1 MARKGVKKQFW
12 ISEKHAKML
21 SEFSKQTTIPE
32 VQIIR
37 FLLDGYHPK
46 EAPGDRFYD
55 DMNGLLKCGENLVT
69 IARTYR
75 GTDLESR
82 LREEANALRELRKN
96 IMEKYLMPEKSD
108 DVKIIKRAVR

>member
-12 ISEKHAKML
+12 ISEKHANKLAEL
-21 SEFSKQTTIPE
+21 SKSTLLPE
-32 VQIIR
+32 VTIIR

>member
-1 MARKGVKKQFW
+1 MGRKGIKKQFW
-12 ISEKHAKML
+12 LSEKHAKKIAAL
-21 SEFSKQTTIPE
+21 SKKTLLPE
-32 VQIIR
+32 VTIIR

-55 DMNGLLKCGENLVT
+55 DMNGLLRCGENLVT

-75 GTDLESR
+75 GTDLESQ

-96 IMEKYLMPEKSD
+96 IMEKYLMPDKSD
-108 DVKIIKRAVR
+108 DIELIKRAVR